1 MRSSEDPISKLQAA
15 RARAERLNA
24 EYRDSVAAALEQAAR
39 TVREGGDVDQVLQ
52 EVRLLLPPPTA
63 AGAAEDL
70 PPIEPEADE
79 RPETE
84 VVKGQVR
91 AWYLALPQE
100 VRTSWSD
107 RQIVEDPSYQ
117 PELESL
123 TGRKWDTVR
132 TRYLAPLR
140 KELGEGP
147 QPRRS

>member
-1 MRSSEDPISKLQAA
+1 VRSPDDPISQLRAA
-15 RARAERLNA
+15 RTRAERLNA
-24 EYRDSVAAALEQAAR
+24 EYRDSVAVALEQAAK

-52 EVRLLLPPPTA
+52 EVRLLLPPAPAT
-63 AGAAEDL
+63 GTVEDL
-70 PPIEPEADE
+70 PLGEPEADD

-84 VVKGQVR
+84 VIKERVR
-91 AWYLALPQE
+91 TWYLALPQE

-107 RQIVEDPSYQ
+107 RQIVDDSNYRS
-117 PELESL
+117 ELESL

-132 TRYLAPLR
+132 TRYLSPLR